1 MVSAEC
7 ENKCSVSWW
16 KPDVGSEDGRLLW
29 TRRQWPQW
37 VTVATQAHNPVQGHN
52 HARGGPA
59 IEDPWVDGSP
69 GSGGAPWSSP
79 STFNESEHRHVRKR
93 EFH

>member
-1 MVSAEC
+1 M
-7 ENKCSVSWW
+7 N
-16 KPDVGSEDGRLLW
+16 VGSEDGRLLW

-59 IEDPWVDGSP
+59 IEDPCVDGSP

-79 STFNESEHRHVRKR
+79 STFNESEHGTFASVNFTNEQNEPRSAKAVTGT
-93 EFH
+93 